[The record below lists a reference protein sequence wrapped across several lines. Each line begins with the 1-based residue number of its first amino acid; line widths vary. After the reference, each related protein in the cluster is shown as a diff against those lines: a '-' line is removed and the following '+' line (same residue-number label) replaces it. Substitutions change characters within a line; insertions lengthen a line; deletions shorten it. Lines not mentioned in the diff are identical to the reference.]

1 MKRIFI
7 PALFAMFLAAPA
19 AYASHYDL
27 ADIDI
32 VPAETVDT
40 LAKNKVETTE
50 QLLALLLKKSDR
62 AAFAKQY
69 NLDAANVELIAHKLE
84 LMQVVGIGPKA
95 AAQIILDLKGKLV
108 KTDEKG
114 RPEAYEEVA
123 SALKSL
129 GFKKADIDRALS
141 SINEPNLDNAALLR
155 LALRQLR
162 KE

>member
-50 QLLALLLKKSDR
+50 QLLALLIKKSDR

-95 AAQIILDLKGKLV
+95 ASLLILSDIGNLK
-108 KTDEKG
+108 
-114 RPEAYEEVA
+114 
-123 SALKSL
+123 
-129 GFKKADIDRALS
+129 ALS
-141 SINEPNLDNAALLR
+141 QATPETLLDVLVRVNRENNITGVQPDLTVVRDWIQKAQKIANHI
-155 LALRQLR
+155 
-162 KE
+162 ED

>member
-32 VPAETVDT
+32 VPAETVDI

-95 AAQIILDLKGKLV
+95 ASLLILSDIGNLKALAQATPETLLDVLV
-108 KTDEKG
+108 RVNRENNITGVQPDLTAV
-114 RPEAYEEVA
+114 RDCIQ
-123 SALKSL
+123 
-129 GFKKADIDRALS
+129 KAQKIANHIED
-141 SINEPNLDNAALLR
+141 
-155 LALRQLR
+155 
-162 KE
+162 

>member
-95 AAQIILDLKGKLV
+95 ASLLILSDIGNLKALAQATPETLLDVLV
-108 KTDEKG
+108 RVNRENNITGVQPDLTVV
-114 RPEAYEEVA
+114 RDWIQ
-123 SALKSL
+123 
-129 GFKKADIDRALS
+129 KAQKIANHIVD
-141 SINEPNLDNAALLR
+141 
-155 LALRQLR
+155 
-162 KE
+162 

>member
-95 AAQIILDLKGKLV
+95 ASLLILSDIGNLKALAQA
-108 KTDEKG
+108 T
-114 RPEAYEEVA
+114 PEALLDVLVRVNRENNITGVQPD
-123 SALKSL
+123 LTVVRDWIQ
-129 GFKKADIDRALS
+129 KAQKIANHSED
-141 SINEPNLDNAALLR
+141 
-155 LALRQLR
+155 
-162 KE
+162 

>member
-95 AAQIILDLKGKLV
+95 ASLLILSDIGNLKALAQATPETLLDVLV
-108 KTDEKG
+108 RVNRENNITGVQPDLTVV
-114 RPEAYEEVA
+114 RDWIQ
-123 SALKSL
+123 
-129 GFKKADIDRALS
+129 KAQKIANHSED
-141 SINEPNLDNAALLR
+141 
-155 LALRQLR
+155 
-162 KE
+162 

>member
-32 VPAETVDT
+32 VPAETVDI

-69 NLDAANVELIAHKLE
+69 NLDAANVLLIAHNLE

-95 AAQIILDLKGKLV
+95 ASLLILSDIGNLKALAQATPETLLDVLV
-108 KTDEKG
+108 RVNRENNITGVQPDLTVV
-114 RPEAYEEVA
+114 RDWIQ
-123 SALKSL
+123 
-129 GFKKADIDRALS
+129 KAQKIANNIED
-141 SINEPNLDNAALLR
+141 
-155 LALRQLR
+155 
-162 KE
+162 

>member
-95 AAQIILDLKGKLV
+95 ASLLILSDIGNLKALAQA
-108 KTDEKG
+108 T
-114 RPEAYEEVA
+114 PEALLDVLVRVNRENNITGVQPD
-123 SALKSL
+123 LTVVRDWIQ
-129 GFKKADIDRALS
+129 KAQNIANHIED
-141 SINEPNLDNAALLR
+141 
-155 LALRQLR
+155 
-162 KE
+162 